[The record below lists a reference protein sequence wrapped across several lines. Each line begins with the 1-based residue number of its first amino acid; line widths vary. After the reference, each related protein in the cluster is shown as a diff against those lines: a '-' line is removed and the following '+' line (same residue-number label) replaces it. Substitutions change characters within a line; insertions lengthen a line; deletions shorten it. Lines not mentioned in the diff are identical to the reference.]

1 MTKLENLHD
10 LEYLNNITL
19 CMELVI
25 KWKKLKPDNPELQ
38 ELSRALTEVAFYNNR
53 LKQDVDTY
61 KFIASEYRYEKNKAI
76 LELRDIKEKYENLK
90 KIDLG

>member
-10 LEYLNNITL
+10 LEYLGNITL

-25 KWKKLKPDNPELQ
+25 KWKKLKPDNLEIQ

-53 LKQDVDTY
+53 LKQDLDTY
-61 KFIASEYRYEKNKAI
+61 KLIASEYRYEKNKAI

-90 KIDLG
+90 KIDLE

>member
-10 LEYLNNITL
+10 LEYLGNITL

-25 KWKKLKPDNPELQ
+25 KWKKLKPDNTELQ

-53 LKQDVDTY
+53 LKQDLDTY
-61 KFIASEYRYEKNKAI
+61 KLIASEYRYEKNTAI
-76 LELRDIKEKYENLK
+76 LELREIKKKYENLK
-90 KIDLG
+90 KIDLE